1 MGCMGDWAGRW
12 MKYTDWWMDEW
23 MDEWERVGREMDGKN
38 RA

>member
-1 MGCMGDWAGRW
+1 MGCMGDWASRW
-12 MKYTDWWMDEW
+12 MKYTDWW